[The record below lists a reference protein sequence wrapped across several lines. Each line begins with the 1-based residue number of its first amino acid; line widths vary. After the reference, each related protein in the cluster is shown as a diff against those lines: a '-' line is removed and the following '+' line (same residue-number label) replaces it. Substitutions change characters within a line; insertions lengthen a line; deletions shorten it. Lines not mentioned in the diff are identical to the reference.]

1 MVDGVGVGAEKAGPA
16 TATINLVA
24 APAQVA
30 RSGSPRFIPSAREPK
45 LPGGEAAKAEKRP
58 VGPAAAKAAAWAA
71 TGGGATSL
79 RAAATAKQQPRQI
92 PQVGA
97 GVPPAPTPPHPP
109 QQPRQIPQV
118 GA

>member
-58 VGPAAAKAAAWAA
+58 VGPAAPKSPTQHLRSQHFQAPGSPSVSRVVTAQGTAVPAPGSPSAAAAAAAAAWAA
-71 TGGGATSL
+71 TGG
-79 RAAATAKQQPRQI
+79 
-92 PQVGA
+92 
-97 GVPPAPTPPHPP
+97 
-109 QQPRQIPQV
+109 
-118 GA
+118 